1 MQLVSRQLASEY
13 LESFCAVRFK
23 DFPRHVPALMSKSI
37 LSVSYDAMLLKTR
50 SMLLKGEGYRVVSAT
65 GFEQAVT
72 KCKIGA
78 FDLLIL
84 GHTVPAEDK
93 RALVKI
99 FHEHCPAP
107 GISAASSGPSR
118 DCRRR
123 IPLSFRLAAAF
134 AGPGQADPFRP
145 RQDALMAY
153 VGVRAFRS
161 RASHV

>member
-93 RALVKI
+93 ARTCQDFPRAL
-99 FHEHCPAP
+99 P
-107 GISAASSGPSR
+107 G
-118 DCRRR
+118 
-123 IPLSFRLAAAF
+123 
-134 AGPGQADPFRP
+134 P
-145 RQDALMAY
+145 RY
-153 VGVRAFRS
+153 
-161 RASHV
+161 